1 MAHGA
6 EGGGIRK
13 ENIKNHVKYG
23 SIGFKGYFL
32 VFILARQNCISSS
45 AFLVYP
51 IPFLQYQIFQDF
63 LRYGSDALICI
74 KKVSVQTFQPTY
86 EINS

>member
-6 EGGGIRK
+6 GGGGIRK
-13 ENIKNHVKYG
+13 ENIKKHVKYG

-51 IPFLQYQIFQDF
+51 HTICAVSIFSRF
-63 LRYGSDALICI
+63 FKIW
-74 KKVSVQTFQPTY
+74 
-86 EINS
+86 